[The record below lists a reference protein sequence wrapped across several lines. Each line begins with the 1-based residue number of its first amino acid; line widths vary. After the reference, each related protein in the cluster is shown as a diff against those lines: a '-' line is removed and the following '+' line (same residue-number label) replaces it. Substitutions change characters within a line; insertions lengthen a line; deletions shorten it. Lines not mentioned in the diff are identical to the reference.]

1 MDTPFALGPQG
12 VTLTPTT
19 SVSTLAFATTSG
31 NQVIFKNE
39 GTTTAFVKTGDSTV
53 AATVNDMAILAG
65 ATESYT
71 MNQNHTTVSAI
82 RASGTGNVYVYRS
95 SGS

>member
-19 SVSTLAFATTSG
+19 SVSTLAMATTSG
-31 NQVIFKNE
+31 NQILVKNE
-39 GTTTAFVKTGDSTV
+39 GTTTAFVATGPSTV
-53 AATVNDMAILAG
+53 AATVNDMAILPGTVEAFTINP
-65 ATESYT
+65 A
-71 MNQNHTTVSAI
+71 HTHVSSI
-82 RASGTGNVYVYRS
+82 RASGTGNVYAYRS